1 MKKEQGP
8 VHEVCL
14 ADLEPGDFNNYMYH
28 AVRIDGQEL
37 DCDSWK
43 WLVPAVCS
51 YLQERGKPVD
61 NDSKVW
67 GEENT
72 KRTGTATPPAI
83 VRVKALLDNAGI
95 PQSSCLATIHMWS
108 PSFGSSGDSPAVL
121 AAAAKL
127 KGLSPHTK
135 QQASSDERLP
145 GALLPTNV
153 ILYGPPGT
161 GKTYS
166 TMFEALK
173 ILDGELPDDGDAIKA
188 RFNELLDQARI
199 GFVTFHQSYSYEDFV
214 EGIRPV
220 MDTGEAGGAPRYECR
235 NGMFKTMCAAA
246 RVKST
251 MSSASND
258 IDVQQAQFWKMSLGN
273 TQLADEAQIYDDCI
287 EGGYIAHG
295 YGGHVDF
302 SGCDNLDAIQDKLNE
317 EGGNTERV
325 FPAQAVD
332 RLKNQMQTGDL
343 VVISDGN
350 HRFRAI
356 GQIAGDYECSPDK
369 EYAQTRKIRWL
380 RVFDESQPRER
391 LLKNKIFSQAT
402 LYRLKSVDLQL
413 DVIEEL
419 LSPPSDGALQ
429 PYVLIID
436 EINRGNISK
445 ILGELIT
452 LLEPDK
458 REGQPNQLTVSL
470 PYSQERFSVPS
481 NLHIIGTM
489 NTADK
494 SIALVDVALRRRF
507 RFKELMPDFT
517 ICEGLTPEMREVL
530 SRMNRRITIRK
541 DRDHQI
547 GHSYFI
553 QVSDRDGFNAV
564 FADNVIPLLQEYFYG
579 DWDGLRY
586 VIGEA
591 KSTSGQ
597 LLMPIPMQDDEMK
610 WARNRWQWW
619 YEGAATID
627 VLDALCKNYGLA
639 QEQDETN

>member
-1 MKKEQGP
+1 
-8 VHEVCL
+8 
-14 ADLEPGDFNNYMYH
+14 MYH
-28 AVRIDGQEL
+28 SFEIGEQEL
-37 DCDSWK
+37 KSSSWK
-43 WLVPAVCS
+43 WLVSAVCE
-51 YLQERGKPVD
+51 YLEAEGKPVD
-61 NDSKVW
+61 QEIKVW
-67 GEENT
+67 GEANT
-72 KRTGTATPPAI
+72 TRSGTATPPAI
-83 VRVKALLDNAGI
+83 KRVKRLLDDAGI
-95 PQSSCLATIHMWS
+95 PQSSCFATIHMWGLS
-108 PSFGSSGDSPAVL
+108 YDTSGDAPAVL

-127 KGLSPHTK
+127 KGMSSEAVAQLAATDSPSTI
-135 QQASSDERLP
+135 P
-145 GALLPTNV
+145 PTNV

-220 MDTGEAGGAPRYECR
+220 MDTGEAGEAPRYECR

-273 TQLADEAQIYDDCI
+273 TQLAEEAQIYDDCI

-302 SGCDNLDAIQDKLNE
+302 SGCDNLDAIQDKLSE
-317 EGGNTERV
+317 EGDNTERV

-470 PYSQERFSVPS
+470 PYSQERFSVPC

-517 ICEGLTPEMREVL
+517 ICEGLTSEMREVL
-530 SRMNRRITIRK
+530 SCMNRRITIRK

-547 GHSYFI
+547 GHSYFM
-553 QVSDRDGFNAV
+553 QVSDTNGFNRV
-564 FADNVIPLLQEYFYG
+564 FADSVIPLLQEYFYG

-586 VIGEA
+586 VIGEE
-591 KSTSGQ
+591 KSTAGMM
-597 LLMPIPMQDDEMK
+597 LVPIPMQDGEMK

>member
-14 ADLEPGDFNNYMYH
+14 ADLEPNHFSSYLY
-28 AVRIDGQEL
+28 RSFQISGQKL
-37 DCDSWK
+37 DCSSWK
-43 WLVPAVCS
+43 RLVPAVCT
-51 YLQERGKPVD
+51 YLEKRGKPVENLSKALGED
-61 NDSKVW
+61 NTERS
-67 GEENT
+67 
-72 KRTGTATPPAI
+72 GTSTVAAI
-83 VRVKALLDNAGI
+83 KHVKALLDHAGI
-95 PQSSCLATIHMWS
+95 PQSSCIASISMWGF
-108 PSFGSSGDSPAVL
+108 SFGTNGDNPYVL
-121 AAAAKL
+121 EAAAKL
-127 KGLSPHTK
+127 KGQPLPP
-135 QQASSDERLP
+135 SSNDIQSFSLP
-145 GALLPTNV
+145 PTNV

-166 TMFEALK
+166 SMFEAVQL
-173 ILDGELPDDGDAIKA
+173 IDGKLPEDGDAIKE
-188 RFNELLDQARI
+188 RFNELLNQARI

-220 MDTGEAGGAPRYECR
+220 MDSGDGGEVPRYECR

-251 MSSASND
+251 RSTASAD
-258 IDVQQAQFWKMSLGN
+258 IDPKKTQFWKMSLGN
-273 TQLADEAQIYDDCI
+273 TLLAVEAQIYDDCI

-295 YGGHVDF
+295 YGGRVNF
-302 SGCDNLDAIQDKLNE
+302 AGCDSLVAIRQNLATAEGENPDAL
-317 EGGNTERV
+317 

-332 RLKNQMQTGDL
+332 RLKNQMKIGDV

-350 HRFRAI
+350 HRFRAV
-356 GQIAGDYECSPDK
+356 GQITGDYECRPDQ
-369 EYAQTRKIRWL
+369 EYAQTRKTKWL

-391 LLKNKIFSQAT
+391 LLKDKIFSQAT
-402 LYRLKSVDLQL
+402 IYRLKSGDLKL

-419 LSPPSDGALQ
+419 LSPPKDGALQ

-458 REGQPNQLTVSL
+458 REGQPNQLTVTL

-481 NLHIIGTM
+481 NLHIVGTM

-507 RFKELMPDFT
+507 RFKELMPDFS
-517 ICEGLTPEMREVL
+517 ICDGLTPDMNQVL
-530 SRMNRRITIRK
+530 SRMNQRISIRK

-547 GHSYFI
+547 GHSYFM
-553 QVSDRDGFNAV
+553 QVSDTDSFNRVFRDS
-564 FADNVIPLLQEYFYG
+564 VIPLLQEYFYG

-586 VIGEA
+586 VIGEVE
-591 KSTSGQ
+591 STSGKI
-597 LLMPIPMQDDEMK
+597 LLPILMQDGDMK
-610 WARNRWQWW
+610 WARNRWRWW
-619 YEGAATID
+619 YEGGGKVD
-627 VLDALCKNYGLA
+627 VLDVLCSNYGLA
-639 QEQDETN
+639 QANHAQN